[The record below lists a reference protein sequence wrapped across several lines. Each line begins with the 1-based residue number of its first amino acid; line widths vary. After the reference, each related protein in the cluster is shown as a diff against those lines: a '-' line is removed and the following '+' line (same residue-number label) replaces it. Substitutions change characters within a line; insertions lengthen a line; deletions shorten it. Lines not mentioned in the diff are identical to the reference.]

1 VIIVIDGYNLLK
13 QVLHSGII
21 NDYERDRFI
30 RQLSRYVRK
39 KNHKV
44 ILVFDAGPF
53 DRSTKEHF
61 DSVCVVYS
69 GLQMTAD
76 DYIREYVERNK
87 GADMLLVT
95 SDRELRL
102 HARQASVES
111 MPPDEFYD
119 LIRSTLAAEK
129 NASKYSSKTE
139 LIKTTESTNPELD
152 ALMLDVIGPIPYKK
166 EDILP
171 SEQKDLQTKS
181 KKERKLLRQI
191 KKL

>member
-1 VIIVIDGYNLLK
+1 MIIVIDGYNLLK

-30 RQLSRYVRK
+30 KQLSRYVRK

-44 ILVFDAGPF
+44 IVVFDAGPF
-53 DRSTKEHF
+53 DRSTKEYF
-61 DSVCVVYS
+61 DGVCVVYS

-95 SDRELRL
+95 SDRELRR
-102 HARQASVES
+102 HARQISVES

-119 LIRSTLAAEK
+119 LIKSTQAAEK
-129 NASKYSSKTE
+129 NASKYSPKTE

-152 ALMLDVIGPIPYKK
+152 ALMQDVIGPIPYKK
-166 EDILP
+166 DDILP
-171 SEQKDLQTKS
+171 PEQKDIQTKS

>member
-1 VIIVIDGYNLLK
+1 
-13 QVLHSGII
+13 
-21 NDYERDRFI
+21 
-30 RQLSRYVRK
+30 
-39 KNHKV
+39 
-44 ILVFDAGPF
+44 
-53 DRSTKEHF
+53 
-61 DSVCVVYS
+61 VVYS